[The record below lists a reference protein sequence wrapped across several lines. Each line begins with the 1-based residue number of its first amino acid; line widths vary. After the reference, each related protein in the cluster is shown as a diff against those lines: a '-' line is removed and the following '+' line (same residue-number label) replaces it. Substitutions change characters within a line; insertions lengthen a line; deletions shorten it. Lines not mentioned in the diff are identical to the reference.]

1 VQQDLIRQEQE
12 LLALSPEEEME
23 ELARHFQ
30 AKGVSEE
37 TARTVAEE
45 LSAADALSAQLETEY
60 GIDQIMG
67 ATHPLKEALGSG
79 LFFLLGSLVPVLI
92 AILVPRGLVDEF
104 EVVGVILSLTLTSLI
119 LSRLAH
125 THVLPTIV
133 RSLVIGIAAMGTAAL
148 IGSLVT

>member
-1 VQQDLIRQEQE
+1 MAGHAAWLVDD
-12 LLALSPEEEME
+12 EE
-23 ELARHFQ
+23 AVGRGWVRGCR
-30 AKGVSEE
+30 A
-37 TARTVAEE
+37 
-45 LSAADALSAQLETEY
+45 
-60 GIDQIMG
+60 
-67 ATHPLKEALGSG
+67 PWGSG
-79 LFFLLGSLVPVLI
+79 RTPGGPC
-92 AILVPRGLVDEF
+92 PRGLVDEF